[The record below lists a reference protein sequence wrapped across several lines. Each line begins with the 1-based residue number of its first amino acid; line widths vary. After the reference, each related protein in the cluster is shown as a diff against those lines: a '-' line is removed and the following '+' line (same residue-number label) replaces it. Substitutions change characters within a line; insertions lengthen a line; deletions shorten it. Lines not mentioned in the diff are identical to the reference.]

1 MVVDCLTVII
11 SMGDIVFQTKPDL
24 LPDFVMV
31 LYKPWED
38 EILGENKNG
47 QYLAGPLL
55 PERQD
60 SRGQVAHL

>member
-1 MVVDCLTVII
+1 
-11 SMGDIVFQTKPDL
+11 MGDTVFQTKPDL

-31 LYKPWED
+31 LYKPWQD
-38 EILGENKNG
+38 EILGENKIG

>member
-1 MVVDCLTVII
+1 
-11 SMGDIVFQTKPDL
+11 MGDTVFQTKPDL
-24 LPDFVMV
+24 LPGFVMV

-55 PERQD
+55 LERQD